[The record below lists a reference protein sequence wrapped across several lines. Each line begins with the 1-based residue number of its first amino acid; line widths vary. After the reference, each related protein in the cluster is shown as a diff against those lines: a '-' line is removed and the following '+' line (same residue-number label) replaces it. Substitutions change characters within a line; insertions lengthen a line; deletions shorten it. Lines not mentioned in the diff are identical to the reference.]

1 MNPKAL
7 LFDKF
12 LKDEEITS
20 LNVRILMMKTVLLY
34 TVLTL
39 NPRCG
44 ICRYLSFLITVFTV
58 LFV

>member
-20 LNVRILMMKTVLLY
+20 FERKDFDDEDGTLY
-34 TVLTL
+34 TALTL
-39 NPRCG
+39 NLHCG
-44 ICRYLSFLITVFTV
+44 ICRYL
-58 LFV
+58 